1 MVKANKK
8 SRVRKIDASAVT
20 EALVNKTQQE
30 KNKKDTTGSSLF
42 FVDTTGSTQGLSKS
56 AKRAL
61 ELEKR
66 RDGKGLKQLSELEL
80 AKVDRAKLRV
90 ERCVK
95 EPEKK
100 PLKSMFDLWDDA
112 EVQENV
118 VVKGTKDNDA
128 VTKSLVEV
136 DGNLKRNMAVGEIF

>member
-1 MVKANKK
+1 MFDPFYLIPPNPILPPITSPSGVVL
-8 SRVRKIDASAVT
+8 RP
-20 EALVNKTQQE
+20 
-30 KNKKDTTGSSLF
+30 
-42 FVDTTGSTQGLSKS
+42 TGSTQGLSKS

-66 RDGKGLKQLSELEL
+66 RDGKGLKKLSELEL
-80 AKVDRAKLRV
+80 AQVDRAKLRV
-90 ERCVK
+90 ERRAK

-100 PLKSMFDLWDDA
+100 QLKSMFDLWDDA

-128 VTKSLVEV
+128 VMKSLVEV
-136 DGNLKRNMAVGEIF
+136 DGNLKRNMAVGEFFLVVEGYGRGFTEEG